1 MKQCIKCGTFT
12 DDNTRFCEEC
22 GYQFPLNMVC
32 PQCGVPLSGSET
44 FCENCGCN
52 LLSVTAPS
60 HTINQPVKSAH
71 IAQHQGQKQS
81 QTQYAQNF
89 QPNYKQT
96 PGNQHPVNSSNGN
109 KGKAALFIALGVILG
124 LLGGAVWA
132 SYNGMIDLGIK
143 FNSQNEKEE
152 IDTTIVS
159 NVSVDTV
166 SNSGISEDVVES
178 VEEITDAPGTP
189 EVYMSL
195 WGSIGDS
202 EEVDF
207 EMNGTTG
214 WYSYTRNGVKGP
226 KRTLKLKS
234 FDNLSRRCLID
245 AYLDGKYI
253 GNFNG
258 IFISD
263 EVDMGDGDTKVIQTY
278 DGVFNSVK
286 GLKIDFYL
294 YID

>member
-1 MKQCIKCGTFT
+1 MKQCPNCGVQA
-12 DDNTRFCEEC
+12 DDDSRFCEEC
-22 GYQFPLNMVC
+22 GCQFPLRLC
-32 PQCGVPLSGSET
+32 PQCGEQLDGDEKYCQKCGYNLTSVNNARQNVNLPTTFGPILPQQEQIPQKIQYPQYSEPEKQSNSESQPLVKPNSGS
-44 FCENCGCN
+44 N
-52 LLSVTAPS
+52 
-60 HTINQPVKSAH
+60 
-71 IAQHQGQKQS
+71 
-81 QTQYAQNF
+81 
-89 QPNYKQT
+89 
-96 PGNQHPVNSSNGN
+96 
-109 KGKAALFIALGVILG
+109 GKAALLVVLGVLLG
-124 LLGGAVWA
+124 LLGATGWAV
-132 SYNGMIDLGIK
+132 YTGKVDFGIK
-143 FNSQNEKEE
+143 LFDKNAKAET
-152 IDTTIVS
+152 DTTIVENDS
-159 NVSVDTV
+159 SD
-166 SNSGISEDVVES
+166 SESHIIINENIVES
-178 VEEITDAPGTP
+178 TEESSVTSSTP

-207 EMNGTTG
+207 EMDGTTG
-214 WYSYTRNGVKGP
+214 WYSYTRKGVKGP

-234 FDNLSRRCLID
+234 FDNLSRRCIID

-263 EVDMGDGDTKVIQTY
+263 EVDMGDGDTKAIQTY

>member
-1 MKQCIKCGTFT
+1 MKQCLNCGAQA
-12 DDNTRFCEEC
+12 DDNTRFCEKC
-22 GYQFPLNMVC
+22 GYQFPSNMVC
-32 PQCGVPLSGSET
+32 PQCGVPLTGNDA
-44 FCENCGCN
+44 FCENCGFN
-52 LLSVTAPS
+52 LLAVAAPS
-60 HTINQPVKSAH
+60 HTINQPVKSVH
-71 IAQHQGQKQS
+71 ITQQQGQSPS
-81 QTQYAQNF
+81 QASYIRNF
-89 QPNYKQT
+89 QPNYQQH
-96 PGNQHPVNSSNGN
+96 PGNQHPVNSSNEN

-143 FNSQNEKEE
+143 FNTQNEKEE

-159 NVSVDTV
+159 KVSVDTV
-166 SNSGISEDVVES
+166 SDSGIGEDGVES
-178 VEEITDAPGTP
+178 VDEITDASSTP

-207 EMNGTTG
+207 EMDGTTG
-214 WYSYTRNGVKGP
+214 WYSYTRKGVKGP

-234 FDNLSRRCLID
+234 FDNLSRRCIID

-263 EVDMGDGDTKVIQTY
+263 EVDMGDGDTKAIQTY